1 MIGGI
6 IVWAVVASSMVVY
19 WYFLWRTAQ
28 RWNMLLRRAGKT
40 PDDDVLRKTSKL
52 VGFILSGQ
60 HSAFSD
66 AKLSGLVLKARLS
79 FAVVMAGLVLWAIT
93 AAVVG

>member
-1 MIGGI
+1 MIGVS

-40 PDDDVLRKTSKL
+40 PDDDVLQKTSKL

-60 HSAFSD
+60 HSAFND
-66 AKLSGLVLKARLS
+66 TKLSSLVLRARLS
-79 FAVVMAGLVLWAIT
+79 FSVAMAGLALWAAT
-93 AAVVG
+93 AVLVG